1 MPSNPDSQEELPT
14 TASWFELSLAGDID
28 GAARAQ
34 SAASHRAT
42 DSVRQPLKSSFIEDG
57 LPVVRIPAPP
67 CPGFERLD
75 AIMSIELDK
84 EETNLASY
92 KPQWSGGWAEAMSTL
107 NSEEFSD

>member
-1 MPSNPDSQEELPT
+1 MPSNPDSPVELPT
-14 TASWFELSLAGDID
+14 TPSWFELSLAGDIE

-42 DSVRQPLKSSFIEDG
+42 DSVRHPLKSTFIEDS
-57 LPVVRIPAPP
+57 LPVTRIPAPP

-75 AIMSIELDK
+75 AIMSIEPDK

-92 KPQWSGGWAEAMSTL
+92 KPMWSGGWAEAMSTL
-107 NSEEFSD
+107 NAEEYLD